1 MGYRV
6 FKDSRGTEW
15 QAWDVVPQLTE
26 RRELERRKSLEP
38 VDHAD
43 RRRSFNDRRIM
54 NGRRPFLTAGLYN
67 GWLCFEAD
75 VEKRRL
81 TPIPLDWLKCSESQL
96 ERYCNAAK
104 RASRPS
110 TAAELNDLANI
121 RR

>member
-6 FKDSRGTEW
+6 FKDSRGIEW
-15 QAWDVVPQLTE
+15 QAWDVIPQLTE

-38 VDHAD
+38 VPHAD
-43 RRRSFNDRRIM
+43 RRRSLTDRRLM
-54 NGRRPFLTAGLYN
+54 RGNRPYLTAGLDG

-81 TPIPLDWLKCSESQL
+81 TPIPLDWLKCSEAQL
-96 ERYCNAAK
+96 ESYCNAAK
-104 RASRPS
+104 RAPRPS
-110 TAAELNDLANI
+110 TAAELNDIANI